1 MCIRDSKRT
10 GNGYGPCSA
19 ICPISFR
26 LITFEIRRIARKAD
40 HSRDH
45 QGCANKYCFSSF
57 PFSATLK
64 SSKFQVV
71 QGISIAKSA
80 IVSKTTN
87 TSRNIVPFEKE
98 KNRSPAYRRKESF
111 GHLYFDTCWME
122 NLKDWNI
129 NDVPGSVFCLFLLHF
144 LFCNKSVYQITC
156 RTPTAVEIRC
166 LNSPVMI
173 LPFKTLKYH
182 YSWLPGIWKQR
193 CREYSPFFFSPE
205 TPAPKNNRFRG
216 IMLLR
221 IRSVMYTRRN
231 MYLGAGENMWW
242 KNLNELYE

>member
-1 MCIRDSKRT
+1 MYQVPSMS
-10 GNGYGPCSA
+10 YGPCSTL
-19 ICPISFR
+19 CRISFR
-26 LITFEIRRIARKAD
+26 LLIITFEIRRIAGKAD

-45 QGCANKYCFSSF
+45 QGCANKCCFCSF
-57 PFSATLK
+57 LFSATLK

-71 QGISIAKSA
+71 KGIIIAKSA

-144 LFCNKSVYQITC
+144 LFSNKSEYQITC
-156 RTPTAVEIRC
+156 RTSTAVEIRFPDI
-166 LNSPVMI
+166 PVI
-173 LPFKTLKYH
+173 IQPFKTLKYH
-182 YSWLPGIWKQR
+182 YLWLFGNKHAGNIR
-193 CREYSPFFFSPE
+193 RFCSPQNTCAEQPLLLKIRKFD
-205 TPAPKNNRFRG
+205 R
-216 IMLLR
+216 LR
-221 IRSVMYTRRN
+221 IPGETCTR
-231 MYLGAGENMWW
+231 
-242 KNLNELYE
+242 